1 MVATGIYTLKVV
13 TQFLEKILE
22 NNYYNFFLFQNLN
35 YLPIMDPYYHFNP
48 ILHWAARECDLEKV
62 SKMIEEDDIP
72 VNVKDSWEWVPLHEA
87 AGNTCRFH
95 GPAIVEYLISEGGEV
110 NAKTEENET
119 PLHIAAEKGL
129 QKIVE
134 LLLEHG
140 ANPAA
145 TNDAGETPLDLATKA
160 DIKAMLEAAE
170 EERRIRLGLAPV
182 PLIQE
187 PI

>member
-1 MVATGIYTLKVV
+1 MKKTNFRDY
-13 TQFLEKILE
+13 
-22 NNYYNFFLFQNLN
+22 FFLFQNLN
-35 YLPIMDPYYHFNP
+35 YLPKNMADPLYHFMP
-48 ILHWAARECDLEKV
+48 ILHLAARECDLEKV
-62 SKMIEEDDIP
+62 TKMIEVDGIP
-72 VNVKDSWEWVPLHEA
+72 VNVKDFWDWVPLHEA

-160 DIKAMLEAAE
+160 DIKTMLEAAE
-170 EERRIRLGLAPV
+170 EEKRIRLGLAPV